1 MPNQKSNKG
10 KRNKRTNSSGDEQE
24 NGAAASAVVTGG
36 PAAVLTGATAGPPSD
51 NRSGEIVAVNVALN
65 VALTP
70 LLYLKLRALA
80 RSFPYVAHLLQ
91 LVSRAC
97 HHPHRN
103 HRAYSEKG
111 NSYDIVW
118 RSRFTRA
125 SS

>member
-24 NGAAASAVVTGG
+24 NGAAASAVVTAG

-65 VALTP
+65 VASRVALTP
-70 LLYLKLRALA
+70 EVARA
-80 RSFPYVAHLLQ
+80 RSLPYVAHLLQ

-103 HRAYSEKG
+103 HRACSEKG